1 MGKNYAYRLV
11 MEADRLP
18 DALAALGKLAAPEPL
33 GPTVVRIPGREFKLP
48 FSSNFGTGA
57 VDFVPGRD
65 NAAFEAALWFGLD
78 QALEDFLAEES
89 DALELARVEGGTG
102 IGYVYVYAH
111 PTAELEEPL
120 SELTLVAASSSIS
133 ELFHQSETFRT
144 RLIALLEHVGARAGL
159 LLKAIYISF
168 SGWRASDSLSLSP
181 CLMTTGVFASSARPL
196 IASTVCSCPC
206 QPLSAVI

>member
-11 MEADRLP
+11 MDADRLP

-33 GPTVVRIPGREFKLP
+33 GPTVVRMPGREFKLP

-65 NAAFEAALWFGLD
+65 HAAFEAALWFGLD

-144 RLIALLEHVGARAGL
+144 RLIALLEQVGARAGL
-159 LLKAIYISF
+159 LDLEGDLHLVFWLEGERFPEPVAVPDDYGSLRELREAID
-168 SGWRASDSLSLSP
+168 RVHR
-181 CLMTTGVFASSARPL
+181 M
-196 IASTVCSCPC
+196 
-206 QPLSAVI
+206 